1 VTYRRLRADKL
12 ASGGWTVRAL
22 GIDFPSLGLAM
33 AAIDRLIDGASR
45 R

>member
-1 VTYRRLRADKL
+1 MSYRRLHLDKRA
-12 ASGGWTVRAL
+12 GGWAVRAL